1 MASTLKCDTVTTLDG
16 AGNITF
22 SRPIVADG
30 SNLTNLNISAL
41 AGNKLTGEVVAK
53 GDGSSTDGKLTLN
66 CSQNTHGVSI
76 QSPAHSAGASYTLTL
91 PTTNGNASE
100 FLQTDGSGALTWAEA
115 GGGGSWNIIGTA
127 TASNSS
133 SLTITGI
140 GTTYAMH
147 VVIISDFKNA
157 NTGNSDTN
165 VCMRLGTSSGVYTTS
180 SYQWMVH
187 RMGAYAGNTQ
197 YNGTQDNKWV
207 LSGSQEPGGDGNEG
221 FGARI
226 EIPVTSNSSVCPHMM
241 GQAVYTDEATDAG
254 TTYFGGTL
262 RNSNITFDRINVFMS
277 SGNIESGRITLYG
290 IAHA

>member
-100 FLQTDGSGALTWAEA
+100 FLQTDGSGVLSWGTVSA
-115 GGGGSWNIIGTA
+115 GGFT
-127 TASNSS
+127 
-133 SLTITGI
+133 
-140 GTTYAMH
+140 
-147 VVIISDFKNA
+147 
-157 NTGNSDTN
+157 
-165 VCMRLGTSSGVYTTS
+165 LGTSTATTS
-180 SYQWMVH
+180 GSSVTFSGIPSGTKVIH
-187 RMGAYAGNTQ
+187 LNFVGVST
-197 YNGTQDNKWV
+197 NGTQEMQLRIGDAGGIESSGYTSTSASIRGSNQANDMDSDGGAFKVGSTNEANDIVDGTMILTLENASSNTWCSMGV
-207 LSGSQEPGGDGNEG
+207 LKSKNSVEMEISAGSKSLSAELTQLYLWNPGGQV
-221 FGARI
+221 F
-226 EIPVTSNSSVCPHMM
+226 
-241 GQAVYTDEATDAG
+241 DAG
-254 TTYFGGTL
+254 KV
-262 RNSNITFDRINVFMS
+262 NIS
-277 SGNIESGRITLYG
+277 YQ
-290 IAHA
+290 